1 MDKNIY
7 TEYKETIS
15 VRTCMM
21 MSKPNPEETRMGND
35 THKHTHHGPGEYIES
50 IGTRYVDDDL

>member
-35 THKHTHHGPGEYIES
+35 THTHTPWTGRIYRIDWDT
-50 IGTRYVDDDL
+50 ICR